1 MSEEYIKKINQVLFS
16 IDNFSKSMTYDETV
30 NKISEASKIV
40 KKIVD
45 KFGYQVVFDSWENY
59 LKENVD
65 SKRKA
70 WNFMI
75 LFFNF
80 DGHKFKIKDPYP
92 FLGMLY
98 KKLDLSFERDP
109 EGDDENQMNDTF
121 DSIYIELLINSGIVK
136 QEDYFYMNPYNDE
149 RLIEAYNRIE

>member
-16 IDNFSKSMTYDETV
+16 IDNFSKSMTYDEIV
-30 NKISEASKIV
+30 NKISEATKIV
-40 KKIVD
+40 KGLVD

-75 LFFNF
+75 LFFNY

>member
-1 MSEEYIKKINQVLFS
+1 M
-16 IDNFSKSMTYDETV
+16 
-30 NKISEASKIV
+30 
-40 KKIVD
+40 D

-75 LFFNF
+75 LFFNY
-80 DGHKFKIKDPYP
+80 DGHEFKIKDPYS
-92 FLGMLY
+92 FLGMFY

-109 EGDDENQMNDTF
+109 EGDAENQMNDTF

>member
-16 IDNFSKSMTYDETV
+16 IDNFSKSMTCDEIE
-30 NKISEASKIV
+30 NKINEASKIV
-40 KKIVD
+40 KGLVA
-45 KFGYQVVFDSWENY
+45 KFGYQVVFDSWTNY

-75 LFFNF
+75 LFFYY

-109 EGDDENQMNDTF
+109 EGDEENQMNDTF
-121 DSIYIELLINSGIVK
+121 DSIYIELLINSGIVN
-136 QEDYFYMNPYNDE
+136 QEDYFYMSPYNDE
-149 RLIEAYNRIE
+149 RLIEAYNKIE

>member
-149 RLIEAYNRIE
+149 RLIEAYDRIE